1 MNAFVVVM
9 TVVAVMLFPIFV
21 SAYLYGDK
29 DSGKVGFALY
39 LFGAVRLLS
48 GYAAPCKGGIAFH
61 LTEKKAVIMP
71 YSELLGIGK
80 KFEVTKGFSVCN
92 YRHCIEIGGAENMAG
107 ALAAA
112 MSLRKLTD
120 IVFMFAR
127 GKKDLRM
134 EGDILVDM
142 NRGGFRAAVKVVISF
157 NLLIVTIAA
166 VKIIMEKIL
175 EYGHKR
181 KKQKSR

>member
-1 MNAFVVVM
+1 
-9 TVVAVMLFPIFV
+9 
-21 SAYLYGDK
+21 
-29 DSGKVGFALY
+29 
-39 LFGAVRLLS
+39 
-48 GYAAPCKGGIAFH
+48 
-61 LTEKKAVIMP
+61 
-71 YSELLGIGK
+71 
-80 KFEVTKGFSVCN
+80 
-92 YRHCIEIGGAENMAG
+92 MAG

-142 NRGGFRAAVKVVISF
+142 NRGGFRAAVKVVIAF